1 MKKIKI
7 IISSL
12 LVASITGVIIYLS
25 VPDNFPTI
33 NAAGSSAVSPL
44 MTLLATEYNDADVV
58 VQAGGSGLGIQVAVN
73 GKKDIGMASKNP
85 GIKFDNWETE
95 EQKKEFE
102 DWKKR
107 EIKTITIAWDGLGVV
122 YKPPSDDSN
131 FQLNIDKA
139 TLAKIYLAFAGFDD
153 VPFSDIGSSSKTNII
168 PYARDGGGKQSGT
181 ADAFLKDSGFGKK
194 WQEGMEASDI
204 SKIDKALGDGQY
216 GKNTFKTAESNSQAW
231 SFFKAENKSG
241 SMIYLSA
248 GFIINNINEIENA
261 GFKVATYGDKGIEI
275 DAGLI
280 TNGYN
285 WYRPLNIMF
294 SLLTA
299 KQYIKDFAEWIISYP
314 FSDTNT
320 DKIPGEII
328 NSAGYIELTNDQ
340 KLTMTENGEFWV
352 PDYILKHNGAK

>member
-12 LVASITGVIIYLS
+12 LVASITGAIIYLS

-44 MTLLATEYNDADVV
+44 MTLLATKYDDADVV

-85 GIKFDNWETE
+85 GIKFDDENDKDALDWEN
-95 EQKKEFE
+95 K
-102 DWKKR
+102 

-122 YKPPSDDSN
+122 YKPPSDDPE

-139 TLAKIYLAFAGFDD
+139 TLAKIYLAFAGFDN
-153 VPFSDIGSSSKTNII
+153 VPFSEIGSTSKINII

-181 ADAFLKDSGFGKK
+181 ADAFLKDSGFKK
-194 WQEGMEASDI
+194 EWQEGMDESTID
-204 SKIDKALGDGQY
+204 KIEKALGEGQY
-216 GKNTFKTAESNSQAW
+216 GNNTFKTAESNSQAW
-231 SFFKAENKSG
+231 SFFKAENKNG

-248 GFIINNINEIENA
+248 GFIINNITEIENA
-261 GFKVATYGDKGIEI
+261 GFKIATYGDEKISINENK
-275 DAGLI
+275 I

-294 SLLTA
+294 SLLTS

-314 FSDTNT
+314 FSDSNT
-320 DKIPGEII
+320 DPTPGEII
-328 NSAGYIELTNDQ
+328 NDAGYIELTTSQ
-340 KLTMTENGEFWV
+340 KLTMTDENGEFWV
-352 PDYILKHNGAK
+352 PDHVLKYSGAK